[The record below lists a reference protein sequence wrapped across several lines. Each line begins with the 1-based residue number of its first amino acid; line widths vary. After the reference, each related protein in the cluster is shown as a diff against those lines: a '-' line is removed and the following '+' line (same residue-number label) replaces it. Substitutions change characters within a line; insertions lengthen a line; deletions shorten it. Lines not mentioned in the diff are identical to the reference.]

1 LQAPAKAFAFACASP
16 SRIAKVSVTLP
27 PPLRAAIAGIAA
39 DVPGAE
45 IARRA
50 AAISSAYRAGH
61 SSELAVACQAD
72 IAAYLV
78 ARMPATFAATSAA
91 LSASCELLPSFAPS
105 SLLDLCAGPGTAS
118 FAALDLWPRLAE
130 LTLVDANGA
139 FLDVARRLGS
149 AAGLSALACA
159 TTLPSTLRVTL
170 DRLAG
175 ADLVVISYALVE
187 LPEADIADLVL
198 EMWRLS
204 RALLVFVEP
213 GTPEGVR
220 RMLKAREL
228 LVTSGA
234 NVIAPCP
241 HRAPCPMQAPAWC
254 HFSERLP
261 RLRDHLRA
269 KAARLPFE
277 DEPYIYLAVARMPGE
292 LPPRARIVSRPR
304 LSKAAIS
311 CLVCTADGR
320 LDDLVAARRDKRSY
334 ARLRRLDWGGAVF
347 DEMA

>member
-1 LQAPAKAFAFACASP
+1 M
-16 SRIAKVSVTLP
+16 SVPLP
-27 PPLRAAIAGIAA
+27 PPLRAAIADIAA
-39 DVPGAE
+39 AVPGAE
-45 IARRA
+45 IARRTA
-50 AAISSAYRAGH
+50 AMSSAYRAGH

-78 ARMPATFAATSAA
+78 VRMPATFAATSAA
-91 LSASCELLPSFAPS
+91 LRASRELLPSFAPS

-130 LTLVDANGA
+130 LTLVDANAA
-139 FLDVARRLGS
+139 FLDAARRLGA
-149 AAGLSALACA
+149 AAGPRTLASATIL
-159 TTLPSTLRVTL
+159 TSTLRAAL
-170 DRLAG
+170 DRLPN
-175 ADLVVISYALVE
+175 ADLVVMSYALVE

-198 EMWRLS
+198 DMWRLS
-204 RALLVFVEP
+204 RALLVLVEP

-228 LVTSGA
+228 LVASGA

-241 HRAPCPMQAPAWC
+241 HRAPCPMLAPAWC

-277 DEPYIYLAVARMPGE
+277 DEPYTYLAVARMPGE
-292 LPPRARIVSRPR
+292 LSPRARMVSRPR
-304 LSKAAIS
+304 PGKAAIS

-320 LDDLVAARRDKRSY
+320 LDDLVAARRDKRAH
-334 ARLRRLDWGGAVF
+334 ARLRRKDWGDAVF
-347 DEMA
+347 DETA